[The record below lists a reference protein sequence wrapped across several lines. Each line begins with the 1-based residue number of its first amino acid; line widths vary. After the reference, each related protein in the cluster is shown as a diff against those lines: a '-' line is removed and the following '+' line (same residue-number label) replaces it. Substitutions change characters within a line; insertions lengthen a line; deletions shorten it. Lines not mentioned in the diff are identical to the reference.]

1 MDLDFDAPRTKTAS
15 FQGFWVSAAA
25 WEGDESFESAESH
38 TLGNQK
44 LGVST
49 SSHGHGEVCGK
60 RLLGAVSGEWRHLR
74 LFFCWRGASPQ
85 VRKGRNKERSQGTST
100 LCFTVVPPG
109 EQAKL
114 LAQQF
119 YEGVG
124 IFACDH
130 HMIFSSSPAEAGG
143 SERWPWKL
151 LDGPEV
157 VHV

>member
-1 MDLDFDAPRTKTAS
+1 MAPL
-15 FQGFWVSAAA
+15 AALLLLA
-25 WEGDESFESAESH
+25 RGVAAGEEGP
-38 TLGNQK
+38 QK
-44 LGVST
+44 
-49 SSHGHGEVCGK
+49 
-60 RLLGAVSGEWRHLR
+60 
-74 LFFCWRGASPQ
+74 
-85 VRKGRNKERSQGTST
+85 KERSQGTST